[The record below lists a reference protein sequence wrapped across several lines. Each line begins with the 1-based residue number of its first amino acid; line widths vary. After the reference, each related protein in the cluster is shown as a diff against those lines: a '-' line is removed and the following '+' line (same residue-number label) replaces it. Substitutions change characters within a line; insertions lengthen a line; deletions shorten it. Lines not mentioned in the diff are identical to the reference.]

1 MIRFAGVAFVLAL
14 ATSAQ
19 AMSPAPLHQQDGMTT
34 QARQL
39 PPCYAPGQVRK
50 WGCPRCKWHLHVGG
64 TSPGPPPRA
73 TANVWIGVKAFAL
86 NTSDGVAT
94 DWKETQ
100 PRRGGLPVTDNLSL
114 SYASEEMI

>member
-1 MIRFAGVAFVLAL
+1 MIRLVAVAFVLAV

-50 WGCPRCKWHLHVGG
+50 WGCPRCGANGICMLRV
-64 TSPGPPPRA
+64 PPLDRHRG
-73 TANVWIGVKAFAL
+73 N
-86 NTSDGVAT
+86 
-94 DWKETQ
+94 
-100 PRRGGLPVTDNLSL
+100 RR
-114 SYASEEMI
+114 SYEYD